1 MVASPSIRGCLATTG
16 SQKRRNFGALKTAP
30 AGTEREV
37 HMPWKSD
44 VDQRGI
50 GRFRNQAVT
59 GAETKADQNLCA
71 KPKQGNDMLE

>member
-16 SQKRRNFGALKTAP
+16 SQKRRNFGALKTTP
-30 AGTEREV
+30 AGSEREV

-44 VDQRGI
+44 MDQRGT